1 MISGKTLIK
10 MEEMEF
16 RLLNDLI
23 NDYCGLY
30 FTDGRLE
37 ILQSRLQNRLHFY
50 NFNSFLEYYHF
61 IKYDADREKELKE
74 LIDVLTNNETYFF
87 REKKQLEAF
96 SRTVLR
102 ELRERKLRDGNRVLR
117 IWSAGCSS
125 GEEPYTISMLL
136 LEDKSFLS
144 DWKVEIIGIDINERV
159 LEIARKGI
167 YYANSFRRTDNYYI
181 DKYFDKQKEG
191 YKIRDIVRKNVSY
204 TWLNLLEHQRLC
216 QLGQPDLIF
225 FRNVMIY
232 WSEKARKKTVDC
244 FFKCIK
250 DRGYLF
256 LGHSESLY
264 KITNIFELIQIND
277 ALVYKKETRR

>member
-87 REKKQLEAF
+87 REKKQLESF

-102 ELRERKLRDGNRVLR
+102 ELR
-117 IWSAGCSS
+117 
-125 GEEPYTISMLL
+125 
-136 LEDKSFLS
+136 
-144 DWKVEIIGIDINERV
+144 
-159 LEIARKGI
+159 
-167 YYANSFRRTDNYYI
+167 
-181 DKYFDKQKEG
+181 
-191 YKIRDIVRKNVSY
+191 
-204 TWLNLLEHQRLC
+204 
-216 QLGQPDLIF
+216 
-225 FRNVMIY
+225 
-232 WSEKARKKTVDC
+232 
-244 FFKCIK
+244 
-250 DRGYLF
+250 
-256 LGHSESLY
+256 
-264 KITNIFELIQIND
+264 
-277 ALVYKKETRR
+277 